1 MDSTAQEKIINIIKE
16 KFEGDVLLIE
26 NPYNFLTITL
36 KKERIIELIKYLY
49 DHKEA
54 QFQYLTDLC
63 GIHFPDLNQI
73 AVSYMLHSLVNN
85 YRIRIKIYLSADNPV
100 TPTLTPIFEGANWME
115 RETFDFYGVQ
125 FEGHPNLKRILN
137 VEEMT
142 IFPLRKEFP
151 LEDQVR
157 EDKQDF
163 MFGR

>member
-26 NPYNFLTITL
+26 NPYNFLTVTL

-73 AVSYMLHSLVNN
+73 AVSYQLHSLVKN

-100 TPTLTPIFEGANWME
+100 TPTLTPVFAGANWME
-115 RETFDFYGVQ
+115 RETYDYYGVQ

-157 EDKQDF
+157 EDKKDF

>member
-1 MDSTAQEKIINIIKE
+1 MDSAAQEKIINIIKE

-26 NPYNFLTITL
+26 NPYNFLTITV
-36 KKERIIELIKYLY
+36 KNNRVIELIKYLY
-49 DHKEA
+49 DHPET

-63 GIHFPDLNQI
+63 GIHFPDLNQL
-73 AVSYMLHSLVNN
+73 AVSYQLHSLVNN
-85 YRIRIKIYLSADNPV
+85 FRLRIKIYLSADNPV
-100 TPTLTPIFEGANWME
+100 TPTLTTVFAAANWME
-115 RETFDFYGVQ
+115 RETYDFYGVQ

-137 VEEMT
+137 VDEMT

-157 EDKQDF
+157 EDKKDY

>member
-1 MDSTAQEKIINIIKE
+1 MDSAVQEKIINIIKE
-16 KFEGDVLLIE
+16 KFEGEVLLIE
-26 NPYNFLTITL
+26 NPYNFLTITV
-36 KKERIIELIKYLY
+36 KKDRVIELIQYLY
-49 DHKEA
+49 NHEEA
-54 QFQYLTDLC
+54 KFQYLTDLC

-73 AVSYMLHSLVNN
+73 AVSYQLHSLVNN

-100 TPTLTPIFEGANWME
+100 TPTLTSVFAGANWME
-115 RETFDFYGVQ
+115 RETYDYYGVQ

-137 VEEMT
+137 VDEMT

-157 EDKQDF
+157 EDKKDY

>member
-1 MDSTAQEKIINIIKE
+1 MDSAAQEKIINIIKE
-16 KFEGDVLLIE
+16 QFEGEVLLIE
-26 NPYNFLTITL
+26 NPYNFLTINV
-36 KKERIIELIKYLY
+36 KKDRIVELIKYLY
-49 DHKEA
+49 DHQEA

-73 AVSYMLHSLVNN
+73 AVSYQLHSLVNN

-100 TPTLTPIFEGANWME
+100 TPTLTSVFAGANWME
-115 RETFDFYGVQ
+115 RETYDYYGVQ

-137 VEEMT
+137 VDEMT

-157 EDKQDF
+157 EDKKDY